1 VNDSM
6 RPRTPQ
12 IQVPMEEIFAFCSRN
27 YIRSL
32 ALFGS
37 VLGDDF
43 GEDSD
48 IDVLVEFE
56 PGHIPGFQFFA
67 MQDELGEIFG
77 RKVDLN
83 TFGFLSPNFHAEVRE
98 KALVYYVKP

>member
-1 VNDSM
+1 M
-6 RPRTPQ
+6 RLRTPQ
-12 IQVPMEEIFAFCSRN
+12 IQVPIKEIFAFCTRN
-27 YIRSL
+27 HIRSF

-43 GEDSD
+43 GENSD

-67 MQDELGEIFG
+67 MQDELGDIFG

-83 TFGFLSPNFHAEVRE
+83 TAGFLNPHFREEVRE
-98 KALVYYVKP
+98 KALFYYVKQ